1 MIFVCKKLKKDTTG
15 RPEKMTAEKLAQFKL
30 FIVAG
35 CTLKKACEQIE
46 ITPNTWRNY
55 CKRHPDYL
63 TKFAKWKNELES
75 RAKVNIALKIINEK
89 DASASAYY
97 LEQQAKLKD
106 QAARTA
112 LNRAKARQTKVQTK
126 LLQKQLEQI
135 DTTADQARDSMGQ
148 LDVETLKRLAH
159 LDDGV
164 GIDATN

>member
-1 MIFVCKKLKKDTTG
+1 MEKAKKDTTG
-15 RPEKMTAEKLAQFKL
+15 RPEKMTPEKLAQFKL

-89 DASASAYY
+89 DASTSAYY
-97 LEQQAKLKD
+97 LEQQVKLKD

-112 LNRAKARQTKVQTK
+112 LNRAKAKQIKVQTS
-126 LLQKQLEQI
+126 LAEKQLEQI
-135 DTTADQARDSMGQ
+135 NDTADRARDSMAQ
-148 LDVETLKRLAH
+148 LDVETLKKLAH
-159 LDDGV
+159 LDDGID
-164 GIDATN
+164 IDASDE

>member
-1 MIFVCKKLKKDTTG
+1 MEKAKKDTTG
-15 RPEKMTAEKLAQFKL
+15 IPEKMTPEKLAQFKL

-89 DASASAYY
+89 DTSTSAYY

-112 LNRAKARQTKVQTK
+112 LNRAKSKQAKLQVK
-126 LLQKQLEQI
+126 LLEKQLEQI
-135 DTTADQARDSMGQ
+135 DTTASKAKDSMSK
-148 LDVETLKRLAH
+148 LDTKTLEKLAT
-159 LDDGV
+159 LDEGV
-164 GIDATN
+164 DFSAIV

>member
-1 MIFVCKKLKKDTTG
+1 MSKAKEDKGG
-15 RPEKMTAEKLAQFKL
+15 RPEKITADKLAQFKM
-30 FIVAG
+30 FIIAG
-35 CTLKKACEQIE
+35 CSLKEACEQIE
-46 ITPNTWRNY
+46 VTPNTWRNY
-55 CKRHPDYL
+55 CKRHPSIL
-63 TKFAKWKNELES
+63 AKFAKWKKELEA
-75 RAKVNIALKIINEK
+75 RAKLNVAVKISNDK
-89 DASASAYY
+89 DIEASIYY
-97 LEQQAKLKD
+97 LERQGKLKE

>member
-1 MIFVCKKLKKDTTG
+1 MGKAKKDTTG

-63 TKFAKWKNELES
+63 TKFARWKNELES

-89 DASASAYY
+89 DASTSAYY
-97 LEQQAKLKD
+97 LEQQGKLKD

-112 LNRAKARQTKVQTK
+112 LNRAKARQTQVQTK

>member
-1 MIFVCKKLKKDTTG
+1 MQKAKKDTTG

-89 DASASAYY
+89 DASTSAYY
-97 LEQQAKLKD
+97 LEQQVKLKD

-126 LLQKQLEQI
+126 LIERQLEQI
-135 DTTADQARDSMGQ
+135 NDTADRARDSMAQ
-148 LDVETLKRLAH
+148 LDVETLKKLAH
-159 LDDGV
+159 LDDGID
-164 GIDATN
+164 IDASDE

>member
-1 MIFVCKKLKKDTTG
+1 MQKAKKDTTG
-15 RPEKMTAEKLAQFKL
+15 RPEKMTPEKLAQFKL

-63 TKFAKWKNELES
+63 AKFAKWKNELES

>member
-1 MIFVCKKLKKDTTG
+1 MQKAKKDTTG
-15 RPEKMTAEKLAQFKL
+15 RPEKMTPEKLAQFKL
-30 FIVAG
+30 FIVSG

>member
-1 MIFVCKKLKKDTTG
+1 MQKAKKDTTG
-15 RPEKMTAEKLAQFKL
+15 RPEKMTPEKLAQFKL

-89 DASASAYY
+89 DASTSAYY
-97 LEQQAKLKD
+97 LEQQVKLKD

-112 LNRAKARQTKVQTK
+112 LNRAKAKQIKVQTS
-126 LLQKQLEQI
+126 LAEKQLEQI
-135 DTTADQARDSMGQ
+135 NDTADRARDSMAQ
-148 LDVETLKRLAH
+148 LDVETLKKLAH
-159 LDDGV
+159 LDDGID
-164 GIDATN
+164 IDASDE

>member
-1 MIFVCKKLKKDTTG
+1 MSKAKEDKGG
-15 RPEKMTAEKLAQFKL
+15 RPEKITADKLAQFKM
-30 FIVAG
+30 FIIAG
-35 CTLKKACEQIE
+35 CSLKEACEQIE
-46 ITPNTWRNY
+46 VTPNTWRNY
-55 CKRHPDYL
+55 CKRHPSIL
-63 TKFAKWKNELES
+63 AKFAKWKKELEA
-75 RAKVNIALKIINEK
+75 RAKLNVAVKISNDK
-89 DASASAYY
+89 DIEASIYY
-97 LEQQAKLKD
+97 LERQGKLKE

-148 LDVETLKRLAH
+148 LDVETLKRLAY

>member
-1 MIFVCKKLKKDTTG
+1 MQKAKKDTTG
-15 RPEKMTAEKLAQFKL
+15 RPEKMTPEKLAQFKL

-89 DASASAYY
+89 DASTSAYY

-112 LNRAKARQTKVQTK
+112 LNRAKAKQAKLQTK
-126 LLQKQLEQI
+126 LIERQLEQI
-135 DTTADQARDSMGQ
+135 NDTANSVRDSMAE
-148 LDVETLKRLAH
+148 LDVETLKKLAH
-159 LDDGV
+159 LDDGID
-164 GIDATN
+164 IDASDE

>member
-1 MIFVCKKLKKDTTG
+1 MQKAKKDTTG

-106 QAARTA
+106 QVARTA

>member
-1 MIFVCKKLKKDTTG
+1 MQKAKKDTTG
-15 RPEKMTAEKLAQFKL
+15 RPEKMTPEKLAQFKL

-89 DASASAYY
+89 DASTSAYY
-97 LEQQAKLKD
+97 LEQQVKLKD

-112 LNRAKARQTKVQTK
+112 LNRAKARQIKVQTS
-126 LLQKQLEQI
+126 LAEKQLEQI
-135 DTTADQARDSMGQ
+135 NDTADRARDSMAE
-148 LDVETLKRLAH
+148 LDVETLKKLAH
-159 LDDGV
+159 LDDGID
-164 GIDATN
+164 IDASDE